1 MSSAVQKWEQECRC
15 VDHTI
20 LVKIQH
26 RLGHWGTHDEP
37 ATLSFILQLW
47 LAEGAK
53 GDWDVEEIDEFVN
66 RKLRTAKNRKQEER
80 YIKEVPS
87 YFTARKLLEDS
98 AFAA

>member
-1 MSSAVQKWEQECRC
+1 MFPVVQKWEQECRC
-15 VDHTI
+15 VDHRI

-37 ATLSFILQLW
+37 ATLSFILQHW

-53 GDWDVEEIDEFVN
+53 REWDVEEIDELVN
-66 RKLRTAKNRKQEER
+66 RKFRKAKNRKQGER

-87 YFTARKLLEDS
+87 YFMARKLLEDLAS
-98 AFAA
+98 TA